1 MISQEKMNA
10 QVQEVTDK
18 RLKGKLES
26 LILILLWCNQ
36 L

>member
-18 RLKGKLES
+18 RLKGKTR
-26 LILILLWCNQ
+26 ILNFNFIMV
-36 L
+36 